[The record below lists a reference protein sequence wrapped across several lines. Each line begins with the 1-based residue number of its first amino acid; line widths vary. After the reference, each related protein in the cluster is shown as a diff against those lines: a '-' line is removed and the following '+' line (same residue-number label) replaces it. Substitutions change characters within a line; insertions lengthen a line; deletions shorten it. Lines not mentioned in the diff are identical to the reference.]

1 MPTNEEKVAA
11 PRVRIIPIDVPGES
25 VTFVNPESV
34 GRSVRDLI
42 SIFGN

>member
-1 MPTNEEKVAA
+1 
-11 PRVRIIPIDVPGES
+11 VRIIPIDVPGPS
-25 VTFVNPESV
+25 VTLVTPESV